1 MFKNRIEAGELLLD
15 YVKEHNLTCDYLF
28 GCIRG
33 GIEVAFPLS
42 EGLKKEIFPLFVHK
56 IPSSINEEFA
66 IGAVSIDG
74 VYALNEYAEKED
86 DAYLKQIVD
95 KTVELLKERAKI
107 YGKDFNYQNLK
118 DQIVFVVDD
127 GIATGE
133 TLYAGV
139 KSILQYKPKEV
150 YVLVPVSSY
159 EGFVKLSE
167 ISKVIAL
174 TIDKYFYAVSQY
186 YEYFSQLDDSEVKK
200 YIDISKNI

>member
-15 YVKEHNLTCDYLF
+15 HVKENNLTCDYLF

-33 GIEVAFPLS
+33 GVEVAFPLS

-74 VYALNEYAEKED
+74 VYILNEYAKDED
-86 DAYLKQIVD
+86 EIYLKQILE

-107 YGKDFNYQNLK
+107 YGKDFNYKNLK

-127 GIATGE
+127 GMATGE

-139 KSILQYKPKEV
+139 KSMLLYQPKEV

-186 YEYFSQLDDSEVKK
+186 YENFPQLDDSEVKN
-200 YIDISKNI
+200 YIDLSKNT

>member
-1 MFKNRIEAGELLLD
+1 MFKNRTEAGKLILD
-15 YVKEHNLTCDYLF
+15 YVKEKNLNCDYLF

-33 GIEVAFPLS
+33 GVEVAFPIS
-42 EGLKKEIFPLFVHK
+42 VGLEKEIIPLFVHK

-74 VYALNEYAEKED
+74 VYVLNEYAKDED
-86 DAYLKQIVD
+86 EVYLKQIVE

-107 YGKDFNYQNLK
+107 YGVDFDYKNLENK
-118 DQIVFVVDD
+118 IVFVVDD

-139 KSILQYKPKEV
+139 KSILRYEPKEV

-167 ISKVIAL
+167 ISKVVAL
-174 TIDKYFYAVSQY
+174 AVDKYFYAVSQY
-186 YEYFSQLDDSEVKK
+186 YEKFPQLQDSEVKK
-200 YIDISKNI
+200 YINLSKKI

>member
-1 MFKNRIEAGELLLD
+1 MFKNRTEAGKLILD
-15 YVKEHNLTCDYLF
+15 YVKEKNLNCDYLF

-33 GIEVAFPLS
+33 GVEVAFPVS
-42 EGLKKEIFPLFVHK
+42 EGLKKEIIPLFVHK

-74 VYALNEYAEKED
+74 VYVLNEYAKDED
-86 DAYLKQIVD
+86 EVYLKQIVE

-107 YGKDFNYQNLK
+107 YGLDFDYKNLENK
-118 DQIVFVVDD
+118 IVFVVDD

-139 KSILQYKPKEV
+139 KSILRYEPKEA

-167 ISKVIAL
+167 ISKVVAL
-174 TIDKYFYAVSQY
+174 TVDKYFYAVSQY
-186 YEYFSQLDDSEVKK
+186 YEEFPQLQDSEVKK
-200 YIDISKNI
+200 YIDLSRKI